1 MYKKRKNK
9 LNETEKQIAD
19 IVMKIFED
27 PTFISGR
34 HLGIWSDART
44 E

>member
-19 IVMKIFED
+19 IDKKIFED

-34 HLGIWSDART
+34 HLGRWSDART